1 MHALKGLEFQKVYML
16 YMENSIF
23 PAFHFIDLKDYS
35 QKMILALKEAENRL
49 AYVAM
54 TRAIENLTLL
64 YKRNDP
70 SMYIDIIEE
79 KKEKEYEKIE
89 NMMIFSNRK
98 VW

>member
-1 MHALKGLEFQKVYML
+1 
-16 YMENSIF
+16 
-23 PAFHFIDLKDYS
+23 
-35 QKMILALKEAENRL
+35 MILALKEAENRL

>member
-1 MHALKGLEFQKVYML
+1 
-16 YMENSIF
+16 
-23 PAFHFIDLKDYS
+23 
-35 QKMILALKEAENRL
+35 
-49 AYVAM
+49 M